1 MDNTIIEVWF
11 PDMPRAKVGGTYANS
26 GRVIAKIDI
35 ETIANRVLFKC
46 FDKDSNLIG
55 ITVSEE
61 YQITYENIIK
71 EDELPY

>member
-1 MDNTIIEVWF
+1 MGNTILEVWF
-11 PDMPRAKVGGTYANS
+11 PNMMRIKVGGTYALS
-26 GRVIAKIDI
+26 GKVIAKIDI

-61 YQITYENIIK
+61 YQIVY
-71 EDELPY
+71 DV